1 MASNFKDIFEYK
13 ASKIE
18 ADKVKILSVIKTELS
33 KFNFEDDYLKEG
45 GLEII
50 SCNEVNFH
58 TCTLENFTD
67 TRSISEANRPNKY
80 GVQVGSKRISE
91 FNSWDYKLSY
101 NKEFQNSDDNHSIE
115 ESHHA
120 IGCGTCKQHGKIR
133 CSSCRGAG
141 DITCSSCSGRGEKQ
155 CSSCSGRGET
165 KCWSCSGKGT
175 KETGYGDN
183 KRIERCSSCSGRG
196 YKPCSSCRNGYVTC
210 SSCSGRGRVTCYTCH
225 GSGEVTCYQCQGYR
239 TMDHYF
245 IVNAKFINLHQRL
258 FVTNPFPGFDNSR
271 ASEVGFAIQNKL
283 FEFKEN
289 RFKDGYFE
297 QLQSHPL
304 FRQICAFFDF
314 KDSNKTKLISSRIT
328 FFENKYF
335 EVSFAFYG
343 ETYTIYLD
351 QNLSKSYY
359 GGKKPSDQYELDLL
373 NKSLKSA
380 SNNELDI
387 AKKTIQKL
395 SKYDFISINEK
406 YIISAIDDT
415 QYIYEAKNEIDNR
428 NYSYAESTL
437 RLVSDEKK
445 NESDYER
452 LIKRLNRI
460 YFINTIIFW
469 FIGLPL
475 LYFATKF
482 ASSDFKNFNFIN
494 CIAINLL
501 IACGILFISNLLNKR
516 IRNIQ
521 YSRIL
526 VLLFIV
532 VQGFLLY
539 YYIIHQK
546 AIAIQEN
553 EKLQEEIKPFKD
565 IISSKFSE
573 LGYYV
578 TDVQYQDDKIRFW
591 VKYKN
596 SDSINN
602 GYEYKVGV
610 WPTLW
615 DKTVEIQGEIKD
627 LRGNEDTRKST
638 IIKYFDNKQAS
649 VLYIKLLDFDSRL
662 NKYTYE
668 VPITFMSISGTN
680 RLYWIYKVNIEN
692 GDIKS
697 MSSTVIDETKYNQ
710 LAKQNTN
717 QSQIQIGSSYQG
729 GIIIKVD
736 ETGEHGLIMST
747 EDLGDGNWTHAVELC
762 DNYSNENYDDWRLPT
777 LEELRIIYANK
788 NIVSNFQEN
797 WYWSST
803 EDPDNL
809 EQAYHLGFMSGDEM
823 SVPKEH
829 GKFFRAVRNF

>member
-50 SCNEVNFH
+50 SCNEINFH

-91 FNSWDYKLSY
+91 FNSWDYNLSY
-101 NKEFQNSDDNHSIE
+101 SKEFQNSDDNHSIE

-120 IGCGTCKQHGKIR
+120 IGCSTCKQHGKIR

-175 KETGYGDN
+175 IETGYGDN

-196 YKPCSSCRNGYVTC
+196 YKPCSNCRNGFVTC

-258 FVTNPFPGFDNSR
+258 FVTNPFPGFDNSS
-271 ASEVGFAIQNKL
+271 ANEVGFAIQNKL
-283 FEFKEN
+283 FTFKEH

-304 FRQICAFFDF
+304 FRQICSFFDF
-314 KDSNKTKLISSRIT
+314 KDSDKTKLISSRIT

-351 QNLSKSYY
+351 KNLSKSYY

-395 SKYDFISINEK
+395 AKYDFISINEK
-406 YIISAIDDT
+406 YIIAAIDDT
-415 QYIYEAKNEIDNR
+415 QNIYEAKNEIDNR

-460 YFINTIIFW
+460 YFSNTTIVGLISFGAIYFKLIDKDSQFTLLNILLSIGILITCWLVNRAARSIHWSRWFVLLLFGVQFFGIIYYENKAGDKIRSEKALQESFD
-469 FIGLPL
+469 
-475 LYFATKF
+475 
-482 ASSDFKNFNFIN
+482 SFKNLHYTVFNGQDSIILIEPTGQERRN
-494 CIAINLL
+494 YYLPKGKPYILDIGGGQKTSERIAESKMYLNIEQQSFENARGSYKVTVALKDNNSGFRFDIEANYDDIRFDNDDNDIEIRYIRNSIEEFKL
-501 IACGILFISNLLNKR
+501 NNISTMFISNSSWQAIKGGAKSIEATKSGENQVSAPSADE
-516 IRNIQ
+516 INPMIQ
-521 YSRIL
+521 
-526 VLLFIV
+526 
-532 VQGFLLY
+532 
-539 YYIIHQK
+539 
-546 AIAIQEN
+546 
-553 EKLQEEIKPFKD
+553 
-565 IISSKFSE
+565 
-573 LGYYV
+573 
-578 TDVQYQDDKIRFW
+578 
-591 VKYKN
+591 
-596 SDSINN
+596 
-602 GYEYKVGV
+602 VG
-610 WPTLW
+610 
-615 DKTVEIQGEIKD
+615 
-627 LRGNEDTRKST
+627 
-638 IIKYFDNKQAS
+638 
-649 VLYIKLLDFDSRL
+649 
-662 NKYTYE
+662 
-668 VPITFMSISGTN
+668 
-680 RLYWIYKVNIEN
+680 
-692 GDIKS
+692 
-697 MSSTVIDETKYNQ
+697 
-710 LAKQNTN
+710 
-717 QSQIQIGSSYQG
+717 SQFQG
-729 GIIIKVD
+729 GIIVQVD

-747 EDLGDGNWTHAVELC
+747 EDLGHGNWTIAVELC

-777 LEELRIIYANK
+777 LEDLRVIYANK

-797 WYWSST
+797 WYWSTT

-823 SVPKEH
+823 SVPKKH
-829 GKFFRAVRNF
+829 GKFVRAVRNF

>member
-1 MASNFKDIFEYK
+1 MASNFKDIFEFK

-45 GLEII
+45 GLEVI
-50 SCNEVNFH
+50 SCSEVRFH

-80 GVQVGSKRISE
+80 NIQVGSRRISE

-101 NKEFQNSDDNHSIE
+101 NKKFKNSDDNHSIE

-133 CSSCRGAG
+133 CSSCLGAG

-155 CSSCSGRGET
+155 CRSCSGRGEI

-175 KETGYGDN
+175 KESGYGDN

-196 YKPCSSCRNGYVTC
+196 YEPCSSCRNGYVTC
-210 SSCSGRGRVTCYTCH
+210 DSCSGRGRVTCYTCH
-225 GSGEVTCYQCQGYR
+225 GSREVTCYQCEGYR

-297 QLQSHPL
+297 QLQLHPL
-304 FRQICAFFDF
+304 YRQICASFDF
-314 KDSNKTKLISSRIT
+314 KDSDKTKLISSRIT

-335 EVSFAFYG
+335 EVSFSFYG
-343 ETYTIYLD
+343 DTYTIYLDQNYLD

-406 YIISAIDDT
+406 YIVAAIDDT
-415 QYIYEAKNEIDNR
+415 QNIYKAKNGIDNR

-437 RLVSDEKK
+437 KLVSDEKK

-460 YFINTIIFW
+460 YFTNTTIIGFVSFTAIYFKLIDKDNQ
-469 FIGLPL
+469 FIQ
-475 LYFATKF
+475 
-482 ASSDFKNFNFIN
+482 FNIS
-494 CIAINLL
+494 ISI
-501 IACGILFISNLLNKR
+501 GILFVCWLVNRATRSIHW
-516 IRNIQ
+516 
-521 YSRIL
+521 SRWL
-526 VLLFIV
+526 VLLLFS
-532 VQGFLLY
+532 VQFFG
-539 YYIIHQK
+539 IIYFENKEGNKIRSAK
-546 AIAIQEN
+546 A
-553 EKLQEEIKPFKD
+553 LQESFDAFKGLHYTIFNGQDSIILIEPTGQERRNYYLPKGKPYRLDIGGGQKFRERIAESKMYLNIEQQSFENARGSYKVTVALKD
-565 IISSKFSE
+565 NNSVFRFDIE
-573 LGYYV
+573 AHY
-578 TDVQYQDDKIRFW
+578 DDIRFDNDDNDIEIRYMRNSLDEFKLNNINTMFISNSSW
-591 VKYKN
+591 QAVKGGAKSIYATKPSEN
-596 SDSINN
+596 QVSAPSADSA
-602 GYEYKVGV
+602 
-610 WPTLW
+610 P
-615 DKTVEIQGEIKD
+615 
-627 LRGNEDTRKST
+627 S
-638 IIKYFDNKQAS
+638 
-649 VLYIKLLDFDSRL
+649 
-662 NKYTYE
+662 
-668 VPITFMSISGTN
+668 
-680 RLYWIYKVNIEN
+680 
-692 GDIKS
+692 
-697 MSSTVIDETKYNQ
+697 
-710 LAKQNTN
+710 
-717 QSQIQIGSSYQG
+717 
-729 GIIIKVD
+729 VD
-736 ETGEHGLIMST
+736 EINPISRGET
-747 EDLGDGNWTHAVELC
+747 
-762 DNYSNENYDDWRLPT
+762 
-777 LEELRIIYANK
+777 IY
-788 NIVSNFQEN
+788 EG
-797 WYWSST
+797 
-803 EDPDNL
+803 EG
-809 EQAYHLGFMSGDEM
+809 E
-823 SVPKEH
+823 
-829 GKFFRAVRNF
+829 